1 MTAVTSTYEGRDIP
15 HKEPIKA
22 SNWNESKSGRRA
34 LRTAKTIFLVPLL
47 TIACI
52 AQFIFDPSAQTSAAK
67 TVTNAENDT
76 NSSKRARSP
85 QNSNRLGIVIG
96 DRDDSE
102 LAAANDIMTLIAR
115 GQETGPHGEVALR
128 VVPISGGGGFQ
139 NIRDLLTL
147 PDADLS
153 IVPAPLL
160 DRAPAALSMDDIRKH
175 IIYISPLFEEEF
187 HLLASSSMRDISE
200 LAGKAVNLGVK
211 NSAVDV
217 LGREMFERLGVNVN
231 VVNLDENDAANA
243 MRKGQIEA
251 DLVLSSK
258 PVRSLA
264 NYTLADGFRLIAIPL
279 LPGVERDFF
288 PVMLT
293 HHDYQNLV
301 PSGVDV
307 DTIGV
312 QSFLIAY
319 NWPKGSVRY
328 SLLDFF
334 VGTLFSAF
342 SELQAGSHRPKWRE
356 TNLGATLPG
365 WTQFPTAQRW
375 LDRIELESLLSKRG
389 IDAPADRKRL
399 IQDFLRLR
407 K

>member
-1 MTAVTSTYEGRDIP
+1 
-15 HKEPIKA
+15 
-22 SNWNESKSGRRA
+22 
-34 LRTAKTIFLVPLL
+34 
-47 TIACI
+47 
-52 AQFIFDPSAQTSAAK
+52 
-67 TVTNAENDT
+67 
-76 NSSKRARSP
+76 
-85 QNSNRLGIVIG
+85 
-96 DRDDSE
+96 
-102 LAAANDIMTLIAR
+102 
-115 GQETGPHGEVALR
+115 
-128 VVPISGGGGFQ
+128 
-139 NIRDLLTL
+139 
-147 PDADLS
+147 
-153 IVPAPLL
+153 
-160 DRAPAALSMDDIRKH
+160 MDDIRKH

-200 LAGKAVNLGVK
+200 LAGKAVNFGVK

-217 LGREMFERLGVNVN
+217 LGREMFDRLGVNVN